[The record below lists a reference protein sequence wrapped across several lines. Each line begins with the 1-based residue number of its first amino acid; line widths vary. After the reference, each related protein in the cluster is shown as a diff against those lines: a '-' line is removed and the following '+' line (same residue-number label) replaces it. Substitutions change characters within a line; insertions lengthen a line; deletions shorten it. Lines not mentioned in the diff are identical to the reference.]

1 MSHTPTYTI
10 AHYLFDRLAE
20 LGCEH
25 IFGVPGDYNMPFLDV
40 ADDHPQLQ
48 WVGNANELNAAYA
61 ADAYARAKGIGAL
74 VTTYGVGELSAIN
87 GIAGSFA
94 EYAPVLHIVGAPKAS
109 LQSAQQRLHHSL
121 GDGDFDHFHQM
132 HKHVTV
138 ASAVITPENA
148 PGEIDRVLRE
158 IVQHSRPGYL
168 LLAPDIAAMKVYEA
182 ADPLEGLMSK
192 SSPGALA
199 AFREAAAELLDGKRV
214 SILADLLVHRLK
226 ARDHFD
232 RLVDATDG
240 VPLSTLAWG
249 KSLVDESS
257 PRFVGIYAGAASQPH
272 VREAVEDA
280 EVVVCVGVL
289 FNDTTSAGF
298 TQNLDPAKLIDVTPG
313 VSFVGDRA
321 FSPLRMADAIE
332 VLTELASTK
341 PWKGLDAQTL
351 PERTFNGADDEH
363 IRQDDLWGIVAQHI
377 KPGQSV
383 LADQGTA
390 FFGIATERLPKDAFF
405 IGQPMWGSIG
415 YTLPAA
421 LGVAIARPQD
431 RAVLLIGDGSAQL
444 TVQEIGTMLREKVN
458 PIIVLI
464 NNDGYTVER
473 AIHGPERGYN
483 DIVAYDWAQLPKVF
497 GGNED
502 NYVALEARTH
512 AELHR
517 AMDEAQR
524 NVDKLALVQVH
535 TGKMDLPVLLEAVA
549 RVLQGKSPH
558 GDDEK

>member
-1 MSHTPTYTI
+1 MSETPTYTI

-25 IFGVPGDYNMPFLDV
+25 VFGVPGDYNMPFLDV

-109 LQSAQQRLHHSL
+109 MQSEHQRLHHSL

-138 ASAVITPENA
+138 ASAVITPQNA
-148 PGEIDRVLRE
+148 PAEIDRVLRE
-158 IVQHSRPGYL
+158 VVQHSRPGYL
-168 LLAPDIAAMKVYEA
+168 LLAPDIAAQEVYRP
-182 ADPLEGLMSK
+182 ADPLQGLESH
-192 SSPGALA
+192 SSPGAVA
-199 AFREAAAELLDGKRV
+199 AFREAAAEMLDGKRV

-232 RLVDATDG
+232 RLVAATEG

-257 PRFVGIYAGAASQPH
+257 ARFAGIYAGAASQPH
-272 VREAVEDA
+272 VRECVEDA

-289 FNDTTSAGF
+289 LNDTTSAGF
-298 TQNLDPAKLIDVTPG
+298 TQNLDPQKLIDVTPG
-313 VSFVGDRA
+313 VSFVGERA
-321 FSPLRMADAIE
+321 FSPLRMADAID
-332 VLTELASTK
+332 VLTELAEQH
-341 PWKGLDAQTL
+341 PWRGLDSKTL
-351 PERTFNGADDEH
+351 PERAYNGAEDEP
-363 IRQDDLWGIVAQHI
+363 IRQDDLWGIVAEYI

-421 LGVAIARPQD
+421 LGVAIARPED

-464 NNDGYTVER
+464 NNNGYTVER

-483 DIVAYDWAQLPKVF
+483 DIVAYDWAKLPEVF
-497 GGNED
+497 GGNAE
-502 NYVALEARTH
+502 NYRALEASTP
-512 AELHR
+512 AELR
-517 AMDEAQR
+517 SALQQAQGD
-524 NVDKLALVQVH
+524 VDKLVLLQVH
-535 TGKMDLPVLLEAVA
+535 TKKMDLPVLLRSVA
-549 RVLQGKSPH
+549 RVLQGKPPH
-558 GDDEK
+558 GDD